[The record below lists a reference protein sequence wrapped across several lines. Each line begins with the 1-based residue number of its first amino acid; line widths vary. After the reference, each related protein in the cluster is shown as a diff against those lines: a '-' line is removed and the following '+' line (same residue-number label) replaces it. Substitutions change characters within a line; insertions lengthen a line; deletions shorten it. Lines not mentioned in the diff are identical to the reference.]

1 MTTAYT
7 PILGL
12 ALPVTGELQGTWG
25 QTVNDEITSLTES
38 AIAGTTQLTSDADV
52 TLSTTD
58 GSANQARQV
67 ILRCT
72 GARSSLKTIVAPARS
87 KTYFV
92 INATSGGFGVN
103 IAGPG
108 PTTGVTVAPGK
119 STWVAWSGSDFVEI
133 APAVATNL
141 SAGTTGAI
149 PYQTGANATT
159 FLGIGTAAQVLQV
172 NSGATAPEWVNTSGT
187 GDVARTTSPSFTT
200 PSLGAATALSI
211 NSLTLTTST
220 GTFTLAN
227 GKTLTVNNSLTLS
240 GTDATT
246 MTFPSTSATIARTDA
261 AQTFTGTQTVQAAA
275 TQDAVALAGRAGGT
289 SSYVSTLTPTT
300 LSASRT
306 VTLPDADTTVPVAT
320 QVLTFTGPT
329 AGRTIT
335 LPNANFTVARSDAA
349 QSFTGTQ
356 TFLSNPVLDAGTAN
370 GVLYLNGSKVVT
382 SGSALTF
389 DGTNFRN
396 TSGAFEG
403 IDNMTLSALVSSTN
417 ATVLTLN
424 SAGTSGTTRFQINGS
439 EQMRLDSTGLG
450 IGTSSPSNKLTVS
463 GSAAFS
469 GIGFNANAID
479 TVSTAQSFARFQ
491 TTGGDFYIGTEGSVG
506 GVFFPGST
514 AYAAVLYNASSTPM
528 QFYTAGTLRATLDSS
543 GNLGI
548 GTSSPTARVHAYSGT
563 AMAQITADGLG
574 AIKTGINFANGGTTY
589 GQIYFDNNS
598 PYDMSVMQ
606 QYITGSLR
614 FGTNNTEQMRLD
626 SSGNLGLGVT
636 PSAWTSY
643 KALQVAS
650 TGGALSSSSSSD
662 LEITTNAYYNAGWL
676 SQGAGVDSSRYRL
689 NAGTHAWFTAPSEPA
704 GDPISFTQAMTLD
717 ASGNL
722 LVGGTSVY
730 AATMTSYAS
739 ASRSAGLGF
748 RNSAGTTAGGIF
760 TAAAGSGGGST
771 DVFVEAAGYLGF
783 NAGGTTERMRLDSS
797 GNLGLGVTPSAW
809 GSSARA
815 FTVKSTG
822 SSIEGSLCNTGA
834 DNATAIANNAYYNAG
849 WKYVWSGGSYGATR
863 YDLENG
869 QHRWFTAASGTAG
882 DPISFSQAMTLDGSG
897 NLALG
902 ATSANARLD
911 VVGGSIR
918 VNDSIGTK
926 IITSDYASGNLGLG
940 NLVGGDAECFLDW
953 WCKFTDWP
961 WRCLC
966 KQLARCLRC
975 FL

>member
-1 MTTAYT
+1 MAATGFTPIQLYRTTTASAQ
-7 PILGL
+7 PSAGNL
-12 ALPVTGELQGTWG
+12 ADGELAI
-25 QTVNDEITSLTES
+25 NLTDKKLYAKDAS
-38 AIAGTTQLTSDADV
+38 NNVFVLADASSGGTT
-52 TLSTTD
+52 
-58 GSANQARQV
+58 
-67 ILRCT
+67 
-72 GARSSLKTIVAPARS
+72 
-87 KTYFV
+87 
-92 INATSGGFGVN
+92 
-103 IAGPG
+103 
-108 PTTGVTVAPGK
+108 
-119 STWVAWSGSDFVEI
+119 
-133 APAVATNL
+133 ATNL
-141 SAGTTGAI
+141 AGGAAGSV

-335 LPNANFTVARSDAA
+335 LPDANFTVARSDAA

-389 DGTNFRN
+389 DGIQLGVSGGTGLFRLN
-396 TSGAFEG
+396 A
-403 IDNMTLSALVSSTN
+403 SSSDYN
-417 ATVLTLN
+417 VVRLAV
-424 SAGTSGTTRFQINGS
+424 AGTNYGSFGVGTGGEFVWNANGLHLWNVNSS
-439 EQMRLDSTGLG
+439 EQMRLTSTGLGIGNSSPTAKLDVTGTAAISGAVTLSGGTANGVAYLNGSKVVTSGSALTFDGTSLGVGTSDYGNAGSINVAVGVPATATGGLQLWSTTSGSHYMQFGDATAGDGPYRGAVGYNHTLDALQFFASGSEKMVLTSTGLG
-450 IGTSSPSNKLTVS
+450 IGTSSPSGRLEVVGTDQVIKANTNTTTSTSVAIQIGGLTSTSNS
-463 GSAAFS
+463 GSF
-469 GIGFNANAID
+469 
-479 TVSTAQSFARFQ
+479 
-491 TTGGDFYIGTEGSVG
+491 
-506 GVFFPGST
+506 
-514 AYAAVLYNASSTPM
+514 
-528 QFYTAGTLRATLDSS
+528 LRSYVNLGATLNSQ
-543 GNLGI
+543 L
-548 GTSSPTARVHAYSGT
+548 AFEV
-563 AMAQITADGLG
+563 
-574 AIKTGINFANGGTTY
+574 NGGT
-589 GQIYFDNNS
+589 
-598 PYDMSVMQ
+598 
-606 QYITGSLR
+606 
-614 FGTNNTEQMRLD
+614 EAMRID

-722 LVGGTSVY
+722 
-730 AATMTSYAS
+730 
-739 ASRSAGLGF
+739 
-748 RNSAGTTAGGIF
+748 GI
-760 TAAAGSGGGST
+760 
-771 DVFVEAAGYLGF
+771 
-783 NAGGTTERMRLDSS
+783 
-797 GNLGLGVTPSAW
+797 
-809 GSSARA
+809 
-815 FTVKSTG
+815 
-822 SSIEGSLCNTGA
+822 
-834 DNATAIANNAYYNAG
+834 
-849 WKYVWSGGSYGATR
+849 
-863 YDLENG
+863 
-869 QHRWFTAASGTAG
+869 
-882 DPISFSQAMTLDGSG
+882 
-897 NLALG
+897 G
-902 ATSANARLD
+902 ATSPLAKLD
-911 VVGGSIR
+911 VVGGDGDGIQYR
-918 VNDSIGTK
+918 TGTRAVGIGQV
-926 IITSDYASGNLGLG
+926 ASEAAVYWGSTTALTFFSGSERARIPAAG
-940 NLVGGDAECFLDW
+940 GMVVGTAALATAATDGFLYVPTCAGTPTGTPTTQTGTAPIVVDTTNNKLYFYSGGQWRDAG
-953 WCKFTDWP
+953 P
-961 WRCLC
+961 
-966 KQLARCLRC
+966 
-975 FL
+975 

>member
-1 MTTAYT
+1 MAATGFTPIQLYRTTTASAQ
-7 PILGL
+7 PSAGNL
-12 ALPVTGELQGTWG
+12 ADGELAI
-25 QTVNDEITSLTES
+25 NLTDKKLYAKDAS
-38 AIAGTTQLTSDADV
+38 NNVFVLADASSGGTT
-52 TLSTTD
+52 
-58 GSANQARQV
+58 
-67 ILRCT
+67 
-72 GARSSLKTIVAPARS
+72 
-87 KTYFV
+87 
-92 INATSGGFGVN
+92 
-103 IAGPG
+103 
-108 PTTGVTVAPGK
+108 
-119 STWVAWSGSDFVEI
+119 
-133 APAVATNL
+133 ATNL
-141 SAGTTGAI
+141 AGGAAGSV

-335 LPNANFTVARSDAA
+335 LPDANFTVARSDAA

-389 DGTNFRN
+389 DGIQLGVSGGTGLFRLN
-396 TSGAFEG
+396 A
-403 IDNMTLSALVSSTN
+403 SSSDYN
-417 ATVLTLN
+417 VVRLAV
-424 SAGTSGTTRFQINGS
+424 AGTNYGSFGVGTGGEFVWNANGLHLWNVNSS
-439 EQMRLDSTGLG
+439 EQMRLTSTGLG
-450 IGTSSPSNKLTVS
+450 IGNSSPTAKLDVTGTAAISGAVTLSGGTANGVAYLNGSKVVTS
-463 GSAAFS
+463 GSALTFDGTSLGVGTSDYGNAGSINVAVGVPATATGGLQLWSTTSGSHYMQFGDATAGDGPYRGAVGYNHTLDALQFFAS
-469 GIGFNANAID
+469 GSEKMALTSTGLGIGANNPVSKLHVSNAAAATRITITDDVANGRSGYIESNFSDAL
-479 TVSTAQSFARFQ
+479 V
-491 TTGGDFYIGTEGSVG
+491 IGTTS
-506 GVFFPGST
+506 GVRGIRFSPD
-514 AYAAVLYNASSTPM
+514 NTPRM
-528 QFYTAGTLRATLDSS
+528 FLDTS
-543 GNLGI
+543 GNLGLGASPAASNFSGSYTSLLVKGNSADKI
-548 GTSSPTARVHAYSGT
+548 GTVIAQSFGSINATNIEMFASDSANEAGLLVKGAST
-563 AMAQITADGLG
+563 AM
-574 AIKTGINFANGGTTY
+574 NFY
-589 GQIYFDNNS
+589 
-598 PYDMSVMQ
+598 
-606 QYITGSLR
+606 TGSVPDKR
-614 FGTNNTEQMRLD
+614 MTLD

-722 LVGGTSVY
+722 
-730 AATMTSYAS
+730 
-739 ASRSAGLGF
+739 
-748 RNSAGTTAGGIF
+748 GI
-760 TAAAGSGGGST
+760 
-771 DVFVEAAGYLGF
+771 
-783 NAGGTTERMRLDSS
+783 
-797 GNLGLGVTPSAW
+797 
-809 GSSARA
+809 
-815 FTVKSTG
+815 
-822 SSIEGSLCNTGA
+822 
-834 DNATAIANNAYYNAG
+834 
-849 WKYVWSGGSYGATR
+849 
-863 YDLENG
+863 
-869 QHRWFTAASGTAG
+869 
-882 DPISFSQAMTLDGSG
+882 
-897 NLALG
+897 G
-902 ATSANARLD
+902 ATSPLAKLD
-911 VVGGSIR
+911 VVGGDGDGIQYR
-918 VNDSIGTK
+918 TGTRAVGIGQV
-926 IITSDYASGNLGLG
+926 ASEAAVYWGSTTALTFFSGSERARIPAAG
-940 NLVGGDAECFLDW
+940 GMVVGTAALATAATDGFLYVPTCAGTPTGTPTTQTGTAPIVVDTTNNKLYFYSGGQWRDAG
-953 WCKFTDWP
+953 P
-961 WRCLC
+961 
-966 KQLARCLRC
+966 
-975 FL
+975 